1 MLDSYRFKE
10 DDIVIKMSKLMF
22 ARFENYIE
30 SVSIDLN
37 TNIYVFDIDTD
48 DLIIIEGGKL

>member
-30 SVSIDLN
+30 SMSIDLN